1 MMSNEDGTPISS
13 GEKRSS
19 AMTLRMILSLF
30 CRDRGVAAA
39 GAEVFS
45 ECDDVIFVIKLFGV
59 AEFFYADVVGAAELA
74 DAFGGA

>member
-1 MMSNEDGTPISS
+1 MM
-13 GEKRSS
+13 
-19 AMTLRMILSLF
+19 LSLF

-74 DAFGGA
+74 DAFGSA